1 MRPTRLVYDGAARI
15 IRGPSPAAIAII
27 KTRGRAVTPVAAVLF
42 MSGIIALIVGASRT
56 LTALRAGT
64 FERPSLP
71 VVGWAAMSLYGVI
84 LASVG
89 IIITR

>member
-1 MRPTRLVYDGAARI
+1 M
-15 IRGPSPAAIAII
+15 
-27 KTRGRAVTPVAAVLF
+27 F
-42 MSGIIALIVGASRT
+42 MTGIIALIVGASRT
-56 LTALRAGT
+56 LAALRAGT

-89 IIITR
+89 IVITR